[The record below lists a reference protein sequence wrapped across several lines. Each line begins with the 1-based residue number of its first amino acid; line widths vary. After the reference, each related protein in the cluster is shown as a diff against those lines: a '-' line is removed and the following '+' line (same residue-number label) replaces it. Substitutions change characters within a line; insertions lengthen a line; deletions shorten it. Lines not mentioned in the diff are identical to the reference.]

1 MKENI
6 RINKVRLIVY
16 GIITAVLIASSI
28 AGAILYKN
36 GSGTVGS
43 VRIKLIP
50 ISTAFNNLDSVIRNG
65 HIESKCTGT
74 EIVVSYINKEA
85 KIDQEFVYEFKTEEG
100 IDYIT
105 NTYSD
110 ANSEIGDFIA
120 TNMIEAIYKLN
131 QGIGKVSDKYRITSF
146 GATSLKDGAIY
157 RNKEEIITVDL
168 NIKTNI
174 VENAVALN
182 LETIQDSD
190 YIHVDELS
198 EMKSNLQRSRTFRIV
213 KRDTILYVKED
224 DVYYEVF
231 FQFSDKEIMYRSA
244 GSVINILK
252 PELYKKL
259 NDGTG
264 NLDFNIQSNEYRI
277 IENVTFQETG
287 IFDSTD
293 HIHEFLIF
301 K

>member
-16 GIITAVLIASSI
+16 GIITVVLIASSI
-28 AGAILYKN
+28 AGAILYKK

-50 ISTAFNNLDSVIRNG
+50 ISTAFNNLDAVIRNG

-74 EIVVSYINKEA
+74 EIVVSYINKDA
-85 KIDQEFVYEFKTEEG
+85 KIDQKFVYEFKSEEG
-100 IDYIT
+100 IDYI
-105 NTYSD
+105 
-110 ANSEIGDFIA
+110 
-120 TNMIEAIYKLN
+120 IEAIYKLN

-174 VENAVALN
+174 VNNAVALN

-198 EMKSNLQRSRTFRIV
+198 EMKPNLQRSRTFRIV

-244 GSVINILK
+244 GSVISILK

>member
-1 MKENI
+1 
-6 RINKVRLIVY
+6 
-16 GIITAVLIASSI
+16 
-28 AGAILYKN
+28 
-36 GSGTVGS
+36 
-43 VRIKLIP
+43 
-50 ISTAFNNLDSVIRNG
+50 
-65 HIESKCTGT
+65 
-74 EIVVSYINKEA
+74 
-85 KIDQEFVYEFKTEEG
+85 
-100 IDYIT
+100 
-105 NTYSD
+105 
-110 ANSEIGDFIA
+110 
-120 TNMIEAIYKLN
+120 MIEAIYKLN

-174 VENAVALN
+174 VNNAVALN

-190 YIHVDELS
+190 YIHIDELS

-244 GSVINILK
+244 GSVISILK